1 MKELD
6 MIPDEEFDMQ
16 EFDMLPDALMRRS
29 LGNEA
34 DAAQENAAPQAA
46 FKTNPGSPKRPKQR
60 SSRRRRNTFLIRKGA
75 IAREKGADPVAPQK
89 DTFFVVFTAGVG
101 VAAFLAAV
109 VGGIATFK
117 KHASKKKKEEVATDE
132 ETSEPSDN
140 LELQDKTVD

>member
-1 MKELD
+1 
-6 MIPDEEFDMQ
+6 
-16 EFDMLPDALMRRS
+16 MRR
-29 LGNEA
+29 
-34 DAAQENAAPQAA
+34 
-46 FKTNPGSPKRPKQR
+46 PKKP
-60 SSRRRRNTFLIRKGA
+60 IVVVVVAVGA

-89 DTFFVVFTAGVG
+89 DSFFVVFTAGVG

-140 LELQDKTVD
+140 LELQDKTVDQIDLTLSTHPVRYRENATIGVYLLEEKCLARVVCVIVEK